1 MKKNPDLDQW
11 LVKPVVVNNPSSSVK
26 VVDHLAA
33 FKKLTI
39 SSTQPALFRLP
50 SILTS
55 DNAATWLVTRK
66 GAAAVNNEA
75 PTPSSSIKSHMTKIG
90 KDDNAKWLLRPE
102 TPAQKVETDLV
113 VISDQ
118 LSPWLARSVMT
129 TSLNTLPGKRSS
141 LTTTTE
147 TLKNSSLDQWLL
159 KPNKNQLVSKT
170 ATGLEEWLWVP
181 NRSKYS
187 AGDDPLGDWKKKSL
201 SQTWIDHGS
210 SPSMDQSKVQE
221 WLKKAL
227 DNDDNDMDDSTD
239 SSSSDEDDDDDFE
252 IISQSSS

>member
-1 MKKNPDLDQW
+1 MKTNPDLDQW
-11 LVKPVVVNNPSSSVK
+11 LVKPVVVNNPASS
-26 VVDHLAA
+26 VDHLAA

-66 GAAAVNNEA
+66 GAAVNNEA

-113 VISDQ
+113 VISDE

-210 SPSMDQSKVQE
+210 ASPSMDQSKVQE

-239 SSSSDEDDDDDFE
+239 SSSSDEDDDESFE
-252 IISQSSS
+252 VISQSSS